1 MDFHQKIFIDCGIK
15 STSKERW
22 EEIYFFLSDISMNK
36 LISRMASELYLP
48 EQQIFIGIE
57 LRSGGDFYLPFFIL
71 KNEHNADFRL
81 S

>member
-1 MDFHQKIFIDCGIK
+1 
-15 STSKERW
+15 
-22 EEIYFFLSDISMNK
+22 MNK

-71 KNEHNADFRL
+71 KNVRNTDFRL
-81 S
+81 LCYY